1 MNRKIGYVPDVC
13 ALPGFLTVGEVLS
26 VAARLGGLG
35 RVAEPDALMRVGLEG
50 KAGHPV
56 AGLSR
61 GQAQRLGLA
70 VALLR
75 APELLILDEP
85 LSPLDDEGAA
95 RMVALLAE
103 LRASGCTVLLT
114 AHRSPELTPLCDRM
128 VWLADGRVVEERT
141 LQR

>member
-1 MNRKIGYVPDVC
+1 
-13 ALPGFLTVGEVLS
+13 
-26 VAARLGGLG
+26 
-35 RVAEPDALMRVGLEG
+35 
-50 KAGHPV
+50 
-56 AGLSR
+56 
-61 GQAQRLGLA
+61 

-75 APELLILDEP
+75 VPELLILDEP

-103 LRASGCTVLLT
+103 LRAGGCTVLLT